1 MDLILIKE
9 NYLNYVKGYYSQ
21 GTYECYC
28 SHLNFIVNYF
38 NSINI
43 ADASELTRDNLTKYL
58 NYEKSKNISNS
69 TINKRINVLR
79 RSLEFSN
86 IEYDLFCFKTLKE
99 KFITFNYITENELI
113 NIINYVDNSKLSI
126 QNKLIFF
133 LLLETGMR
141 RKEII
146 NIKVK
151 NIFQDK
157 RAILLTFT
165 KENTERY
172 VIYSDYSDK
181 YLKLYLHEYK
191 SEILFADI
199 TVQAIN
205 SFLRRLQKNLD
216 LKHLSSY
223 VLRHSFA
230 TMYLNNKGNIEILRK
245 LMGHKSLTTTMR
257 YLHTSLDD
265 IINNYNN
272 TFPKLK

>member
-151 NIFQDK
+151 N
-157 RAILLTFT
+157 
-165 KENTERY
+165 
-172 VIYSDYSDK
+172 V
-181 YLKLYLHEYK
+181 KL
-191 SEILFADI
+191 
-199 TVQAIN
+199 
-205 SFLRRLQKNLD
+205 
-216 LKHLSSY
+216 
-223 VLRHSFA
+223 
-230 TMYLNNKGNIEILRK
+230 
-245 LMGHKSLTTTMR
+245 
-257 YLHTSLDD
+257 
-265 IINNYNN
+265 
-272 TFPKLK
+272 